1 MDKLVLSL
9 RLQLECSIGR
19 TLPGPGTRG
28 GGRQFWLPVFYL
40 FNSTIYHCC
49 KMASGFFNLLSEYSS
64 WVTAL
69 VSQSHFGVSHNVF
82 DPAIACAGLERLLIP
97 NVTILNAIYYD
108 EPTNA
113 STSELFDTISIDV
126 PLCRLEFSI
135 TTSET
140 SSVRAEAWLPSEWT
154 GRFMAI
160 GNGGLGGC
168 EFCEVELLLR
178 LNCFLPK

>member
-1 MDKLVLSL
+1 MPATFGYRFFIS
-9 RLQLECSIGR
+9 SIYR
-19 TLPGPGTRG
+19 YCR
-28 GGRQFWLPVFYL
+28 
-40 FNSTIYHCC
+40 
-49 KMASGFFNLLSEYSS
+49 MASGFFNLLSEYSS

-69 VSQSHFGVSHNVF
+69 VSQPNFGVSHNVF

-113 STSELFDTISIDV
+113 STSEPFDTISIDV

-140 SSVRAEAWLPSEWT
+140 SRVRAEAWLPSEWT

-168 EFCEVELLLR
+168 EFCEVELLQR
-178 LNCFLPK
+178 LNCVLPK